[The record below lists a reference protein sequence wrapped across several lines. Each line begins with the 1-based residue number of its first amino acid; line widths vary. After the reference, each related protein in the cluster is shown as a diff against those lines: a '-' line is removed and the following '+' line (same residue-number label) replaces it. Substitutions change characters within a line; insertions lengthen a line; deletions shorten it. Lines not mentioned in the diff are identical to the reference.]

1 MKYCIIVHYHEL
13 SLKGKNRPWF
23 QKKLILNIRKQFTG
37 LEFSN
42 IKLIASRIIISD
54 INKEKWQ
61 QYKAILKCIIGV
73 KNSLL
78 MAQVKTDMKM
88 ICDISYDIVKN
99 CEFESFR
106 VSARRQNKELEFT
119 SQDVNINVGSHIVKK
134 LNKSVKLKNSDL
146 TIFIEAINDST
157 YIGYEKVDSYGG
169 LPIGTSESALSM
181 LSSGIDS
188 PVASFEVFKRGV
200 ELSYIHF
207 HSSPVTSKQ
216 SIYNVERILEILN
229 KYQIECNLYLIPLL
243 EIQQHI
249 MDKIDSKSW
258 ILLFRRAMVNISNK
272 ICQEINAKAIITGE
286 NIGQVASQTLTN
298 LSIVDEAS
306 SVPIIRPLAGMNK
319 EEIINKAIDI
329 NTYDISIEPYEDCC
343 SYFVPPHP
351 ETKSNLNRIKK
362 MEKSLEM
369 DCLISNSLDKIE
381 IKKMD
386 YYE

>member
-1 MKYCIIVHYHEL
+1 
-13 SLKGKNRPWF
+13 
-23 QKKLILNIRKQFTG
+23 
-37 LEFSN
+37 
-42 IKLIASRIIISD
+42 
-54 INKEKWQ
+54 
-61 QYKAILKCIIGV
+61 
-73 KNSLL
+73 
-78 MAQVKTDMKM
+78 
-88 ICDISYDIVKN
+88 
-99 CEFESFR
+99 
-106 VSARRQNKELEFT
+106 
-119 SQDVNINVGSHIVKK
+119 
-134 LNKSVKLKNSDL
+134 
-146 TIFIEAINDST
+146 
-157 YIGYEKVDSYGG
+157 
-169 LPIGTSESALSM
+169 
-181 LSSGIDS
+181 
-188 PVASFEVFKRGV
+188 
-200 ELSYIHF
+200 
-207 HSSPVTSKQ
+207 
-216 SIYNVERILEILN
+216 
-229 KYQIECNLYLIPLL
+229 
-243 EIQQHI
+243 

-306 SVPIIRPLAGMNK
+306 SLPIIRPLAGMNK